1 MKELNVWKVGDMICR
16 ELTNFHLQSSQAD
29 LECTDHEYLIIL
41 NTKILHSSY
50 AYMASIY
57 LSLFYPSN
65 VLPCIVSR
73 MMITN
78 VLDGSS
84 YAITRITE

>member
-1 MKELNVWKVGDMICR
+1 MICR
-16 ELTNFHLQSSQAD
+16 ELTNFHLQNSQAD
-29 LECTDHEYLIIL
+29 LKCIEYLIIL

-65 VLPCIVSR
+65 VLLYIVSR
-73 MMITN
+73 MMITS
-78 VLDGSS
+78 VLDGS
-84 YAITRITE
+84 YAITKITE